1 MAVIAKNIVLGE
13 VAKPAAPPEPP
24 KHVSIFEKLRQQSVV
39 EEKPKPVMEE
49 APEKYHHIKDGEL
62 HKMINKKSEY
72 LNDMLALEKNK

>member
-13 VAKPAAPPEPP
+13 VAKPAAPAEPP
-24 KHVSIFEKLRQQSVV
+24 KQVSIFEKLRQQPVV
-39 EEKPKPVMEE
+39 EEKTIVEE
-49 APEKYHHIKDGEL
+49 APEKYHHVKDGEL